1 MLVWGLIPG
10 LVWWV
15 EGSGVASATSRVS
28 AVAQMQALV
37 WEVLHSAGAAMTLKK
52 QTNKKNKKKSRSI
65 FLHNFHTYQIRGE
78 WLKP

>member
-1 MLVWGLIPG
+1 MGLIPG

-52 QTNKKNKKKSRSI
+52 QTKQNKTKSLCSI
-65 FLHNFHTYQIRGE
+65 FLHNFHTHQIRGE